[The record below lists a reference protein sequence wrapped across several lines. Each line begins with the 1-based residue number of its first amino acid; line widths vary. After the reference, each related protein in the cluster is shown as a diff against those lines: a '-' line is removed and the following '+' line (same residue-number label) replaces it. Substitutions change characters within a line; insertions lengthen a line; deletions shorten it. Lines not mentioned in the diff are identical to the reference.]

1 MERKSFVLLVVGM
14 VVFFLCS
21 VASADVPDS
30 INYQGKLTTAAGGC
44 VNDTVQMTFSI
55 YPDTLPGTSADWTE
69 TQMQVVVKDGI
80 FDVLLGSV
88 TPLPASLFDGNAK
101 YLGVQVESDAEMRP
115 LKPMVSVAYAFR
127 SEFSDTAEYA
137 RAAPA
142 MPDDDWVIDGDN
154 IYHELGN
161 VGIGTTSPGTYKLN
175 VNGTGYFGA
184 QLNIMDPNYY
194 LQLSGSDAR
203 IIFDSGSDWFRFD
216 RTNNAYDFIIAA
228 DKVFSAKS
236 ASQYLRGN
244 VGIGTL
250 SPTQKLDVAGTAQ
263 MTGFKMPTSASSGYV
278 LTSDASGVG
287 TWQAAGGI
295 GGSGTANYIPKF
307 TAPTTLGNSAIYQSG
322 SSVGIGTTSPSYR
335 LDIYMPSGSSE
346 SGALRIQ
353 NSNNLAGNIG
363 IQAVVNGV
371 GTANYGAHIKV
382 ENAVTVGYGIWANVE
397 NGGGNSNFGGYFSAS
412 GSGGNWN
419 YGVQGAASVP
429 GAGVNYGVSGVA
441 TNATNNYGVYG
452 QASGGTNNWAGY
464 FNGNL
469 YASGN
474 VGIGTTSPQGA
485 LDVNSTTG
493 AFIVPRMTTTER
505 DALSA
510 VNGMIIY
517 NTTTNQFNFYE
528 NGAWVTK

>member
-1 MERKSFVLLVVGM
+1 MARKSLVLLVMGM

-21 VASADVPDS
+21 VSSADVPDS

-55 YPDTLPGTSADWTE
+55 YPDTLPGTTADWTE

-101 YLGVQVESDAEMRP
+101 YLGVQVESDPEMRP

-127 SEFSDTAEYA
+127 SEWADTAEYA

-142 MPDDDWVIDGDN
+142 MPDDDWVISGDD
-154 IYHELGN
+154 IYRLTGN
-161 VGIGTTSPGTYKLN
+161 VGIGTSSP
-175 VNGTGYFGA
+175 A
-184 QLNIMDPNYY
+184 E
-194 LQLSGSDAR
+194 
-203 IIFDSGSDWFRFD
+203 
-216 RTNNAYDFIIAA
+216 
-228 DKVFSAKS
+228 
-236 ASQYLRGN
+236 
-244 VGIGTL
+244 
-250 SPTQKLDVAGTAQ
+250 KLDVAGTAQ